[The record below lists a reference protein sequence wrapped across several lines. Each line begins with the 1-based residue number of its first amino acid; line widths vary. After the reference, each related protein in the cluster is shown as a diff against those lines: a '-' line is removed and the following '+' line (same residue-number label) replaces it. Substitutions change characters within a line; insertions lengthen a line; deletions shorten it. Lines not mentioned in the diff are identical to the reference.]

1 MLKSAV
7 KELAGSLGYDVIRR
21 NGGGNA
27 SLTRGVVSRFQHQG
41 EDVTFFIA
49 DEWDYIQ
56 SHHLKGTFYE
66 TEELGFIARHFHGGV
81 FVDVGANIG
90 NHTVYALKF
99 LEADKVIAF
108 EPNPA
113 AARLLHINLALNGL
127 AARVDHRPFGLSDRE
142 ARANLVAPRH
152 KDLGS
157 TRLEL
162 QDTTTDGAGCPVTT
176 GDAALA
182 NEPMISMIKI
192 DTEAMELEVLS
203 GLRQTIARHRPTLFV
218 EVDDANRDAFMAFA
232 TAHDYS
238 VAATYRRYQT
248 NCNYLLEPKA

>member
-7 KELAGSLGYDVIRR
+7 KELAGSFGFDVIRR

-27 SLTRGVVSRFQHQG
+27 SLSRGVISRFQHQG
-41 EDVTFFIA
+41 QEVTFFIA

-56 SHHLKGTFYE
+56 SHHLKGCFYE
-66 TEELGFIARHFHGGV
+66 TEELGLIARHFRGGV

-90 NHTVYALKF
+90 NHAIYALKF
-99 LEADKVIAF
+99 LEAEKVIAF

-127 AARVDHRPFGLSDRE
+127 SAKVDHRPVGLCDRD
-142 ARANLVAPRH
+142 AQASLIAPRH

-162 QDTTTDGAGCPVTT
+162 MDGASESTGCPVTT

-192 DTEAMELEVLS
+192 DTEAMELEVLA
-203 GLRQTIARHRPTLFV
+203 GLSQTLARHRPTLFV
-218 EVDDANRDAFMAFA
+218 EVDDANRDAFLSFA
-232 TAHDYS
+232 KTNAYE
-238 VAATYRRYQT
+238 VAATYRRYET